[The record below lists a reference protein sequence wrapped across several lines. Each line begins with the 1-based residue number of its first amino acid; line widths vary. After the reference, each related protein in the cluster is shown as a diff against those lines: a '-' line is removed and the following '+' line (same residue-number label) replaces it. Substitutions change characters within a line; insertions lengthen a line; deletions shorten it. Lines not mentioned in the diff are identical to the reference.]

1 MHPFPQCKVSLSFHV
16 LTPKRVMPVSPVRNL
31 AMTPRER
38 VHAAFRHEEPDRTPI
53 FEREIKPPSDCAILG
68 RPAIH
73 PYNWPDYLH
82 TWAHEGWDSL
92 VEKHARDEFEIARLL
107 GFDMI
112 RLSTN
117 PPRTAPQPQE
127 IDRHT
132 FRHGDS
138 VLRYHPESGVVENLT
153 ERKRTL
159 EEWEREFRRQIERD
173 YRPPI
178 VTEDQLYVFR
188 RVKELMAEKGLDLA
202 IYVSLY
208 AIPVAALPP
217 FALEW
222 FVSEPGTLARYYEKQ
237 TRWIIDMGRI
247 YVREGA
253 EVCGL
258 GGDFAGDMGP
268 VVSPRAYREQVVPH
282 IRRQSDALHRLG
294 VWTTNTTDG
303 DLWSVLHD
311 FLDGAGVDGYGEIDV
326 AAGMDL
332 GRLKA
337 ECGNRYTFLG
347 NLDIRWVLCSG
358 TVHEARA
365 EMIRCIEQG
374 WGNGGHVIMT
384 SNVVHEDVKPELY
397 LAAIDAYR
405 DQFGLPAR
413 ERAPGG
419 M

>member
-1 MHPFPQCKVSLSFHV
+1 
-16 LTPKRVMPVSPVRNL
+16 
-31 AMTPRER
+31 MTPRER

-53 FEREIKPPSDCAILG
+53 FEREIKPPTDRAILG

-73 PYNWPDYLH
+73 PYNWPDYLR
-82 TWAHEGWDSL
+82 TWAHEGWETL
-92 VEKHARDEFEIARLL
+92 VERHAQDEFGIARLL

-117 PPRTAPQPQE
+117 PPRDAPQPVE
-127 IDRHT
+127 IDGNT

-153 ERKRTL
+153 ARKRSL
-159 EEWEREFRRQIERD
+159 EAREQDFRRQIEEE
-173 YRPPI
+173 YRPPS
-178 VTEDQLYVFR
+178 VGDDQLTVFR
-188 RVKELMAEKGLDLA
+188 RVRELAREARLDLA

-222 FVSEPGTLARYYEKQ
+222 FLTEPETLRRYYEKQ

-253 EVCGL
+253 DVCGL
-258 GGDFAGDMGP
+258 GGDFAGDTGP
-268 VVSPRAYREQVVPH
+268 VISPSMYREQVVPH
-282 IRRQSDALHRLG
+282 IRRQSDALHELG

-303 DLWSVLHD
+303 DLWDVLPD
-311 FLDGAGVDGYGEIDV
+311 FLGGAAVDGYGEIDV

-332 GRLKA
+332 GRLKR
-337 ECGNRYTFLG
+337 EWGDRYTFLG
-347 NLDIRWVLCSG
+347 NLDIRWVLCDR
-358 TVHEARA
+358 TIEEARG
-365 EMIRCIEQG
+365 EMIRCIRQG

-384 SNVVHEDVKPELY
+384 SNVVHEDVKPDLY

-405 DQFGLPAR
+405 AYFGLPAR
-413 ERAPGG
+413 EKA
-419 M
+419 